1 MHKIRSSILFVIKN
15 MFEEGYTVVRVR
27 GVYNNREYRMFDSYS
42 QHICHKRK
50 PGKVY
55 THNTLEPA
63 LSIGIVHKPVGD
75 LIKKLRRKKYGQI
88 LKYSDLAHRFVNTSS
103 PI

>member
-1 MHKIRSSILFVIKN
+1 

-88 LKYSDLAHRFVNTSS
+88 
-103 PI
+103 P